1 MTSRPTQWNPCGLQG
16 RSVGISQSTGLDC
29 DDFLF
34 SVAYFVFSVTSYSEA
49 GAKEAMQDGV
59 DVIFVPFVAPVT
71 FHSDAAA
78 SHHCLV

>member
-34 SVAYFVFSVTSYSEA
+34 SIAYFVFSVTSYSA
-49 GAKEAMQDGV
+49 DGSKEAMQVGV
-59 DVIFVPFVAPVT
+59 DVMFAVFVALVT